1 MKLRGNPGWLLV
13 VMLAACLL
21 AAPVSAQ
28 VRAGSIYGKILDN
41 EGNPLPGVSVVL
53 SGPQMASLST
63 GTTAAGIY
71 RFPSVPPGEAYA
83 IKAGLPGFK
92 TALQVNVIVTIGANV
107 GINLVLEPGRI
118 EEQVDVTAMTP
129 VLDPKKTTMATAFSK
144 DLIQSLPTARD
155 PWVVMQLAPAI
166 MIDREN
172 VGGNESGQQ
181 SIIIAKGDMAGGPVF
196 ANGGLSGWNNLWL
209 FDGVD
214 VTDPVSIGLSSHYY
228 DFDAFDE
235 MTVTTGGAADVTVQ
249 TGGVT
254 LNMVTRRGGNTMSLA
269 GRFYLTDNG
278 FQADNLTPA
287 LQANGIVNTNKIQQI
302 KDYGFNAGG
311 PIIKDKLW
319 GWGGYGVQ
327 DIFVYTVYGTKNQ
340 SLLNNYNFKLN
351 AQLLPNNRLEASI
364 MVSAKENLGRNA
376 SAAKPEGSRQ
386 QGRYHWG
393 NPLILVQDEQ
403 SLGNSLYLSLKYSRN
418 DTGLTHRPTT
428 DQGLAMPVVYDQAAA
443 KYVAFGYGFNAPSYN
458 SYLGAGLRGNTQI
471 MASYFNDT
479 FLGLSQEIKAGAEV
493 TRRTAE
499 ERFGNFQGFDIAT
512 NYNTAAL
519 DTDQDGSRTAAEMVG
534 SGWQRIN
541 WYRDVG
547 YIGIA
552 DQFAI
557 YLQDTITKGRFT
569 ATLGLR
575 YDKQIP
581 GLGAY
586 TFAAGVDA
594 APNPSPWSIF
604 DSAVQSQMSEILPSV
619 SIKEVKGNPYILGGA
634 SHPYQWDTWSPRI
647 GLTWDIGGDGKTIAK
662 LALSQYGDVMAGGF
676 DTIFPVGTGGSA
688 NFWWMDGGYGQRGDG
703 SWGRLGAADGH
714 ATLDELYWM
723 HASTLPAGAR
733 YVPYAVFDGS
743 GAINAATLADLV
755 ANGFGS
761 DPYLAGNLSG
771 YEWNAKTALDYSKPS
786 FWTASKS
793 DQSSTRTREAL
804 LTLEHEIFPD
814 FIGSLTGTYRRYDR
828 FDQFLTYY
836 PESVYRDAVDPNGV
850 ALSGLIIDPRDPPAE
865 GPWYVEAG
873 TIPSSI
879 TITYPENPDGSA
891 VYPWGGAGNVTY
903 STGGAGGR
911 PYYLP
916 APYYPATG
924 SPYSVLRKG
933 SSYSDYLGLDLVLNK
948 RLSNRWFANASLTL
962 QQQRI
967 YWGDDH
973 LDPTNKWVF
982 DGQPF
987 AQMGGAMSGKVAVAM
1002 YTRWMAKLSGL
1013 YELPW
1018 GFDISATIN
1027 AREGWKVPH
1036 DFTMELVPGETP
1048 NPAFTSATIYTQ
1060 NISVDALP
1068 TFLNVTL
1075 RLEKGIPL
1083 GAGRLYL
1090 MADVFNLFNS
1100 SVANRAYDAYMGSTN
1115 WSGAPGIQVDNS
1127 YNATYRRL
1135 SEVLNPRILR
1145 LGARFEF

>member
-1 MKLRGNPGWLLV
+1 MNRRGNPVWLLV
-13 VMLAACLL
+13 VASALLL

-28 VRAGSIYGKILDN
+28 IRAGNIYGKILDN

-63 GTTAAGIY
+63 ETTAAGIY
-71 RFPSVPPGEAYA
+71 RFPSVSPGHGYA
-83 IKAGLPGFK
+83 IKAGFPGFK
-92 TALQVNVIVTIGANV
+92 TVLQSNVIVTIGANAE
-107 GINLVLEPGRI
+107 IDLVLEPGRI
-118 EEQVDVTAMTP
+118 EERVDVIASTP
-129 VLDPKKTTMATAFSK
+129 VVDPKKTTIAMT
-144 DLIQSLPTARD
+144 LGTNLMQSLPTARD
-155 PWVVMQLAPAI
+155 PWVVMQLAPGI

-181 SIIIAKGDMAGGPVF
+181 SVIIAKGDMAGGPIF
-196 ANGGLSGWNNLWL
+196 ANGGLSGWNNLYL

-214 VTDPVSIGLSSHYY
+214 VTDPVSVGYSSHYY

-269 GRFYLTDNG
+269 GRFYLTDNF

-287 LQANGIVNTNKIQQI
+287 LQANGILSSNKIQQI

-311 PIIKDKLW
+311 PIIRDKLW
-319 GWGGYGVQ
+319 WWGAYGVQ

-351 AQLLPNNRLEASI
+351 AQPLPNNRLEASI
-364 MVSAKENLGRNA
+364 MVSAKEVYGRNA
-376 SAAKPEGSRQ
+376 TAAKPEGSRQ

-403 SLGNSLYLSLKYSRN
+403 SFGNSLYLSLKYSRN
-418 DTGLTHRPTT
+418 STGFTHRPTT
-428 DQGLAMPVVYDQAAA
+428 DQVLAMPVVYDATAA
-443 KYVAFGYGFNAPSYN
+443 KYVAFGYGFDAPSYN
-458 SYLGAGLRGNTQI
+458 SYLCAGLRRNYQVT
-471 MASYFNDT
+471 ASYFNDT
-479 FLGLSQEIKAGAEV
+479 FLGLSQELKAGFEH
-493 TRRTAE
+493 THRSAE
-499 ERFGNFQGFDIAT
+499 ERFGKFQGFDIET
-512 NYNTAAL
+512 NFNTAAL
-519 DTDQDGSRTAAEMVG
+519 DTDRDGGRTAAEMVG

-547 YIGIA
+547 YVGIA
-552 DQFAI
+552 DQFAV

-575 YDKQIP
+575 FDKQLP

-594 APNPSPWSIF
+594 APDPSSWSIF
-604 DSAVQSQMSEILPSV
+604 DSAVQSQMAEILPSV
-619 SIKEVKGNPYILGGA
+619 TIMKVKGNPYILGGA
-634 SHPYQWDTWSPRI
+634 SRPYQWNTWSPRI

-662 LALSQYGDVMAGGF
+662 LALSQYGDIMAGGF

-703 SWGRLGAADGH
+703 SWGQMAPPDGR
-714 ATLDELYWM
+714 ATLDELFWA
-723 HASTLPAGAR
+723 HNGTLPAGTR
-733 YVPYAVFDGS
+733 DVPYAVFDSS
-743 GAINAATLADLV
+743 GAINAATLADLI
-755 ANGFGS
+755 ANGYAS
-761 DPYLAGNLSG
+761 DPYLAGNLGG
-771 YEWNAKTALDYSKPS
+771 YEWNDKTALDYSKPS
-786 FWTASKS
+786 FWSASKS
-793 DQSSTRTREAL
+793 DQSSSRTREVL
-804 LTLEHEIFPD
+804 LTLEREILSD
-814 FIGSLTGTYRRYDR
+814 FSGAITGTYRRYDR
-828 FDQFLTYY
+828 FDQYLPYY
-836 PESVYRDAVDPNGV
+836 PESVYEGVIDPNGL
-850 ALSGLIIDPRDPPAE
+850 ALAGLIIDPRDPPAN

-879 TITYPENPDGSA
+879 TITYPANPDGSA
-891 VYPWGGAGNVTY
+891 VYPWGGAGNTTY
-903 STGGAGGR
+903 STGEAVGR
-911 PYYLP
+911 PFYLP
-916 APYYPATG
+916 ASYYPATG
-924 SPYSVLRKG
+924 SPYSVLRK
-933 SSYSDYLGLDLVLNK
+933 SSGHSDYLGLDLVLNK
-948 RLSNRWFANASLTL
+948 RLSNRWFANASVTL

-1013 YELPW
+1013 YQLPW
-1018 GFDISATIN
+1018 GFNIAGTVN

-1036 DFTMELVPGETP
+1036 YFTMELDPGAVP
-1048 NPAFTSATIYTQ
+1048 NPSFFSTTVYTQ

-1075 RLEKGIPL
+1075 RLEKRLPV
-1083 GAGRLYL
+1083 GAGHLYL

-1100 SVANRAYDAYMGSTN
+1100 AIVNRAYDAYMGSTIWN
-1115 WSGAPGIQVDNS
+1115 GAPGSQIDNS

-1135 SEVLNPRILR
+1135 SEVLNPRIFR
-1145 LGARFEF
+1145 LGVRFEF